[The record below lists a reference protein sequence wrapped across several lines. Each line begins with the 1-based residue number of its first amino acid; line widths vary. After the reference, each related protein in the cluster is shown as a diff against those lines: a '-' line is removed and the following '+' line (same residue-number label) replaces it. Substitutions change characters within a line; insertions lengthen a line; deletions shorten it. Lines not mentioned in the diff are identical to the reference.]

1 MSDDP
6 LSARVR
12 TQHDILGVR
21 VDDLSTPELRET
33 LRTWLLGDVTR
44 LIVTPNAEF
53 IILAQDDPEFKQIL
67 GRADLALPDTVSLRF
82 AVAALSEA
90 RLQHRHTGA
99 DTLIELAELAMQ
111 TKRRLMILGGSP
123 RKTQRAAA
131 VLRQQ
136 FAGLDIVCFDPG
148 IVDNHHVRLSEA
160 TLAGIERLQPRVIAV
175 ALGHGKQERVMEI
188 LKIKLPSIRVLMGIG
203 GAADYVAKAVTRAP
217 QSWQNYGFEWA
228 WRLMQEPW
236 RWRRIFTAVVI
247 FPLRVVWVTL
257 VTGRFVTALMNVS
270 DELKRHFTQAPN
282 LNP

>member
-90 RLQHRHTGA
+90 
-99 DTLIELAELAMQ
+99 
-111 TKRRLMILGGSP
+111 
-123 RKTQRAAA
+123 
-131 VLRQQ
+131 
-136 FAGLDIVCFDPG
+136 
-148 IVDNHHVRLSEA
+148 
-160 TLAGIERLQPRVIAV
+160 
-175 ALGHGKQERVMEI
+175 
-188 LKIKLPSIRVLMGIG
+188 
-203 GAADYVAKAVTRAP
+203 
-217 QSWQNYGFEWA
+217 
-228 WRLMQEPW
+228 
-236 RWRRIFTAVVI
+236 
-247 FPLRVVWVTL
+247 
-257 VTGRFVTALMNVS
+257 
-270 DELKRHFTQAPN
+270 
-282 LNP
+282 